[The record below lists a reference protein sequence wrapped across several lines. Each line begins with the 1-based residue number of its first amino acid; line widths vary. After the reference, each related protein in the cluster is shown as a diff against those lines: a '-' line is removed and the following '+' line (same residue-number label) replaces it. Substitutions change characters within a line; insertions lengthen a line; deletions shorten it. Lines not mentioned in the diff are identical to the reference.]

1 MNKEKEIEEMG
12 KAMCEKFRSDHCGND
27 CECANE
33 FIAEK
38 LINAGYGNVKQA
50 VEEFA
55 EKVKPIIGELV
66 ELMFNDYE
74 SHCKITNCEK
84 DDGISCGCNI
94 CIEENEKLWK
104 SKIDNLI
111 TELYGVDE

>member
-1 MNKEKEIEEMG
+1 MNKEKEIDRLG

-50 VEEFA
+50 VKEFA
-55 EKVKPIIGELV
+55 EKLKSNSKRFGNIDSDNYYVWFESELDK
-66 ELMFNDYE
+66 LFN
-74 SHCKITNCEK
+74 
-84 DDGISCGCNI
+84 
-94 CIEENEKLWK
+94 
-104 SKIDNLI
+104 
-111 TELYGVDE
+111 ELYGADE

>member
-1 MNKEKEIEEMG
+1 MNKKKEIEEMG

-50 VEEFA
+50 VKEFG
-55 EKVKPIIGELV
+55 EKLKKEFTNYCELPIKQ
-66 ELMFNDYE
+66 
-74 SHCKITNCEK
+74 S
-84 DDGISCGCNI
+84 CNI
-94 CIEENEKLWK
+94 V
-104 SKIDNLI
+104 DNLI
-111 TELYGVDE
+111 TELYGADE